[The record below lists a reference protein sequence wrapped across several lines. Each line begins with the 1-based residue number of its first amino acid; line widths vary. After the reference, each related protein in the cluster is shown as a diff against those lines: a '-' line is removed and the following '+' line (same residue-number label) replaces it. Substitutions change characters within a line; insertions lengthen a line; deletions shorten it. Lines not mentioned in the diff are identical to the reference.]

1 VLALQGGQTSYYA
14 NLMIG
19 GGTKRYFII
28 ARRAS
33 LSQAHEIV
41 DPIAE
46 KLRIPV
52 KETTMK
58 ELRQLF

>member
-1 VLALQGGQTSYYA
+1 
-14 NLMIG
+14 MIG